1 MVPHRRGAGG
11 AQRQTPRSAPHGPG
25 HRALARH
32 RGQPRLPGRPLP
44 AQGRQPRRRPHEGQ
58 HHRVPVPRLPLRS
71 RRRLP
76 GDPRHGVR
84 RPHPRVPAR
93 AHLPGP
99 GTVRAGVD
107 VVGRRA
113 SRGRPAAGPGPG
125 RGDGQPEALRHQA
138 LDPSGAL
145 HPLHREPA
153 RVLPRDLRAPG
164 PLVQLHR
171 LPAPV
176 RHTEQVRARRPRA
189 LPGRHPDHQ
198 PPGGDG
204 GGGADHPLLLRPLP
218 GGRPHQH
225 HPLRHHVHLP
235 VHGARADRA
244 VRDHL
249 LAGPDRR
256 REHGTHPALVRV
268 RTGQAGPADRTAAP
282 TAALGVPL
290 HGKVGPGP
298 PGRTDHGAPGAQDQ
312 CRRREQV
319 HPRRRDERQV
329 HLDARQAARGS
340 RRTPGTGTGPGTGR
354 GRGPRRPGNR
364 HPRRT
369 RRRATARR
377 PAPRRAA
384 GGPAARGAAPSPRRT
399 PPRARR
405 PEDGGRTRESESE
418 RCTADTTRRPVP
430 RRW

>member
-1 MVPHRRGAGG
+1 M
-11 AQRQTPRSAPHGPG
+11 
-25 HRALARH
+25 
-32 RGQPRLPGRPLP
+32 
-44 AQGRQPRRRPHEGQ
+44 
-58 HHRVPVPRLPLRS
+58 PVPRLPLRS
-71 RRRLP
+71 RRCLP
-76 GDPRHGVR
+76 GDPGDGLRG
-84 RPHPRVPAR
+84 PHPRLA
-93 AHLPGP
+93 AGTHLPGP
-99 GTVRAGVD
+99 GAVRPGVD

-113 SRGRPAAGPGPG
+113 PDGRPAAGGGPG
-125 RGDGQPEALRHQA
+125 RGDGQPEAVRHQA
-138 LDPSGAL
+138 LDPPGAL

-176 RHTEQVRARRPRA
+176 RHPEQVRPRRPRA
-189 LPGRHPDHQ
+189 VPGRHPDHQ

-249 LAGPDRR
+249 LAGAHRR
-256 REHGTHPALVRV
+256 PEHRAHPALVRV
-268 RTGQAGPADRTAAP
+268 RTGQARPEVRTAAP
-282 TAALGVPL
+282 SAALGVPL
-290 HGKVGPGP
+290 HGEVGAGP
-298 PGRTDHGAPGAQDQ
+298 PGRPHHGTPGTQDQ
-312 CRRREQV
+312 RRRREQV

-329 HLDARQAARGS
+329 HLDARQAD
-340 RRTPGTGTGPGTGR
+340 R
-354 GRGPRRPGNR
+354 GRLGRALVTGAGGGARAGSGGAGRISGPCHGQRQ
-364 HPRRT
+364 
-369 RRRATARR
+369 RR
-377 PAPRRAA
+377 PADD
-384 GGPAARGAAPSPRRT
+384 AAPSPRRT

-418 RCTADTTRRPVP
+418 RCTADTTRRPAP
-430 RRW
+430 RPW